1 MRMRPPQAHLLLVA
15 PLAALA
21 AGCDS
26 LIDIRVRNEQLC
38 VQAAS
43 ESFEPAVSPIMGSA
57 AFPGSSATPIH
68 VAFDKPL
75 AEVPGAAADLDLD
88 VRFDTVVIR
97 SQGNLSFIKKVA
109 IGLEPGRS
117 TDPAKA
123 GAPVLPTLPLGE
135 FLRAPLAPGQTP
147 PELHEINVPSTLE
160 ANVWSYL
167 KDAPAHLRFIVTG
180 KIPTEAFTA
189 DIEACVYIQGEVKRP

>member
-1 MRMRPPQAHLLLVA
+1 MRMRRPLPLPHVLLVA
-15 PLAALA
+15 PLATLA
-21 AGCDS
+21 GSCV
-26 LIDIRVRNEQLC
+26 DIRVRNEQLC

-43 ESFEPAVSPIMGSA
+43 EAFEPAVSPVMGPA
-57 AFPGSSATPIH
+57 GLPGSSTTPIH

-88 VRFDTVVIR
+88 VRFDTVLIR

-109 IGLEPGRS
+109 IGLEPGRPA
-117 TDPAKA
+117 DPAKA
-123 GAPVLPTLPLGE
+123 TEVLPTLPLGE
-135 FLRAPLAPGQTP
+135 FLRAPVAPGQTP
-147 PELHEINVPSTLE
+147 PEVHEIQVPSTLE
-160 ANVWSYL
+160 ANVWNYL